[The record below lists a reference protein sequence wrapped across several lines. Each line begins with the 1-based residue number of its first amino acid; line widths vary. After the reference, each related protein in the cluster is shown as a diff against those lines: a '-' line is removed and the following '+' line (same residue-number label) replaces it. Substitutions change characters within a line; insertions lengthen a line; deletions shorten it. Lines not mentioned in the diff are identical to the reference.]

1 MYIVFADAVCPKK
14 PFFVLVAGK
23 LKLALRFRK
32 ALERDDDVLN
42 SEGCRLFPF
51 VCIVKAINF

>member
-1 MYIVFADAVCPKK
+1 MCCPSK

-32 ALERDDDVLN
+32 ALEGDDDVLK
-42 SEGCRLFPF
+42 SEGCKLIPF
-51 VCIVKAINF
+51 VCIVKVMNF